1 MGPDVISSRANA
13 RVKQLRAA
21 FQGHA
26 RLSGGLVAI
35 EGDHLLEEALR
46 SGMVLKT
53 VFVSER
59 REVPKA
65 VPRGVEVMRLTE
77 EVFGS
82 VVETQ
87 SPQGIAALMVP
98 PVWVLDDVMGD
109 GFGESERNAVSLT
122 RDAHLIDDETV
133 AKMGHPKSGRHAALI
148 MIAVGLQDPGNLGTL
163 VRSAEAFGAAG
174 MLTTPGTV
182 SAWNQKALRA
192 SAGSV
197 FRVPV
202 VGVTASE
209 IEGLKER
216 EVRLIAAVGAEGFGV
231 TALQEM
237 DFRGACAVMI
247 GNEGAGLAEEWMR
260 MSDAK
265 VTIPC
270 PGDVESLNAAVAG
283 SLLLYEASRQR
294 GGRTREQM
302 QKRNTGV
309 LRSAQDDDEKQT
321 TATTDGT
328 TGAIAAASPGATD
341 GATTDAIA
349 ATQAT
354 AVTKRVTR

>member
-1 MGPDVISSRANA
+1 MGLDVISSRTNA

-26 RLSGGLVAI
+26 RLSGGMVAI

-59 REVPKA
+59 REAPKM

-77 EVFGS
+77 DVFGS

-87 SPQGIAALMVP
+87 SPHGVAALLVP
-98 PVWVLDDVMGD
+98 PVWGVDDVMGN
-109 GFGESERNAVSLT
+109 GES
-122 RDAHLIDDETV
+122 
-133 AKMGHPKSGRHAALI
+133 AALI
-148 MIAVGLQDPGNLGTL
+148 LIAVGLQDPGNLGTL
-163 VRSAEAFGAAG
+163 VRSAEAFGATG
-174 MLTTPGTV
+174 VLTTPGTV

-192 SAGSV
+192 SVGSV

-202 VGVTASE
+202 VAVEASE
-209 IEGLKER
+209 VEGLKER
-216 EVRLIAAVGAEGFGV
+216 GVRLIAAVGSDGV
-231 TALQEM
+231 GVMAAGAM
-237 DFRGACAVMI
+237 DFTAACAVMI
-247 GNEGAGLAEEWMR
+247 GNEGAGLATEWISMC
-260 MSDAK
+260 DAR

-294 GGRTREQM
+294 R
-302 QKRNTGV
+302 
-309 LRSAQDDDEKQT
+309 
-321 TATTDGT
+321 DGFR
-328 TGAIAAASPGATD
+328 G
-341 GATTDAIA
+341 
-349 ATQAT
+349 
-354 AVTKRVTR
+354 

>member
-1 MGPDVISSRANA
+1 MGADVISSRTNA

-26 RLSGGLVAI
+26 RLSGGMVAI

-59 REVPKA
+59 REVPKI
-65 VPRGVEVMRLTE
+65 VPRGVEVVRLTGD
-77 EVFGS
+77 VFGS

-87 SPQGIAALMVP
+87 SPQGVAALMVP
-98 PVWVLDDVMGD
+98 PVWVVDDVMGS
-109 GFGESERNAVSLT
+109 GES
-122 RDAHLIDDETV
+122 
-133 AKMGHPKSGRHAALI
+133 AALI
-148 MIAVGLQDPGNLGTL
+148 LIAVGLQDPGNLGTL
-163 VRSAEAFGAAG
+163 VRSAEAFGATG
-174 MLTTPGTV
+174 VLTTPGTV

-192 SAGSV
+192 SVGSV

-216 EVRLIAAVGAEGFGV
+216 GLRLIAAVGLDGVGV
-231 TALQEM
+231 TAAQM
-237 DFRGACAVMI
+237 DFTVGCAVMI
-247 GNEGAGLAEEWMR
+247 GNEGAGLASEWME
-260 MSDAK
+260 MSDAR

-270 PGDVESLNAAVAG
+270 PGPVESLNAAVAG

-294 GGRTREQM
+294 DSRR
-302 QKRNTGV
+302 
-309 LRSAQDDDEKQT
+309 
-321 TATTDGT
+321 
-328 TGAIAAASPGATD
+328 
-341 GATTDAIA
+341 
-349 ATQAT
+349 
-354 AVTKRVTR
+354 

>member
-1 MGPDVISSRANA
+1 MGLDVISSRTNA

-26 RLSGGLVAI
+26 RLSGGMVAI

-59 REVPKA
+59 REVPKI
-65 VPRGVEVMRLTE
+65 VPRGVEVLRLAE

-87 SPQGIAALMVP
+87 SPQGVAALMVP
-98 PVWVLDDVMGD
+98 PVSVLEDVMGSS
-109 GFGESERNAVSLT
+109 GAASLI
-122 RDAHLIDDETV
+122 LIT
-133 AKMGHPKSGRHAALI
+133 
-148 MIAVGLQDPGNLGTL
+148 VGLQDPGNLGTL
-163 VRSAEAFGAAG
+163 VRSVEAFGATG

-192 SAGSV
+192 SVGSV

-209 IEGLKER
+209 VEGLKKR
-216 EVRLIAAVGAEGFGV
+216 GVRLIAAVGADDAGV
-231 TALQEM
+231 ISAQEM
-237 DFRGACAVMI
+237 DFTAGCAVMI
-247 GNEGAGLAEEWMR
+247 GNEGSGLAAEWMEMCDTR
-260 MSDAK
+260 

-270 PGDVESLNAAVAG
+270 PGPVESLNAAVAG

-294 GGRTREQM
+294 GTKSAEQR
-302 QKRNTGV
+302 QKRNAGV
-309 LRSAQDDDEKQT
+309 LRSAQDDSLERT
-321 TATTDGT
+321 TATT
-328 TGAIAAASPGATD
+328 
-341 GATTDAIA
+341 
-349 ATQAT
+349 T
-354 AVTKRVTR
+354 ADPLRG

>member
-1 MGPDVISSRANA
+1 MGPDVISSRSNA

-59 REVPKA
+59 REVPRIL
-65 VPRGVEVMRLTE
+65 PRGVEVMRVTE

-87 SPQGIAALMVP
+87 SPQGVAALLVP
-98 PVWVLDDVMGD
+98 PVWGVDDVMGR
-109 GFGESERNAVSLT
+109 GGS
-122 RDAHLIDDETV
+122 
-133 AKMGHPKSGRHAALI
+133 AALI
-148 MIAVGLQDPGNLGTL
+148 LIAVGLQDPGNLGTL

-174 MLTTPGTV
+174 VLTTPGTV

-192 SAGSV
+192 SVGSV

-202 VGVTASE
+202 VAVDASE
-209 IEGLKER
+209 MEALKQLG
-216 EVRLIAAVGAEGFGV
+216 VRLIAAVGSDGADV
-231 TALQEM
+231 IAAQEM
-237 DFRGACAVMI
+237 DFTAACGLMI
-247 GNEGAGLAEEWMR
+247 GNEGAGLAAEWME
-260 MSDAK
+260 MCDAR

-270 PGDVESLNAAVAG
+270 PGAVESLNAAVAG

-294 GGRTREQM
+294 G
-302 QKRNTGV
+302 V
-309 LRSAQDDDEKQT
+309 L
-321 TATTDGT
+321 
-328 TGAIAAASPGATD
+328 
-341 GATTDAIA
+341 
-349 ATQAT
+349 
-354 AVTKRVTR
+354 